1 VGLLHAAGRRGRL
14 PRRLK
19 LEHKKINDRRNNI
32 HGKGVETDVA

>member
-19 LEHKKINDRRNNI
+19 LEHDTRN
-32 HGKGVETDVA
+32 